1 MTFRQHICFFLG
13 MLYFAAPSTAQEG
26 YTIDLRNASFED
38 LSRCCKPPRGWAPCG
53 KEDLNTPDVQP
64 GHFNVWNEPFN
75 GNTYLG
81 MVTRDNDSWESVSQR
96 LNRSLK
102 RGECYTFSFK
112 ASYANNLISQSRMTN
127 KEVLYNKPIKIR
139 IWGGTGYCHK
149 AELLD
154 ETPLIDH
161 TDWKQYN
168 LRFEPRKSHSFIT
181 IEAFYKTP
189 TLVPYNGNVLI
200 DDASSILIISCRDEP
215 EPAVADVQKP
225 EDTFAAVVPPTP
237 KVNPTPKPPTKPNT
251 GGTSTAE
258 VEEEEHV
265 DEILEVNKKDL
276 KKGQVLR
283 IENLYFQADSS
294 KISQNS
300 YAELDKIYSF
310 LRSNPEISIEV
321 GGHTN
326 GNCETKFCN
335 ELSEKRAQAVAY
347 YLIGKGIKSDR
358 LKYKGYGKNKP
369 LASNSTASGRKRNQR
384 VEIKILSLEG

>member
-1 MTFRQHICFFLG
+1 MTSLKYISCFVG
-13 MLYFAAPSTAQEG
+13 MLFFINSASGQEG
-26 YTIDLRNASFED
+26 YTIDLRNPAFED
-38 LSRCCKPPRGWAPCG
+38 LSRCCKPPRGWEPCG

-64 GHFNVWNEPFN
+64 GYFNVDLEPFE
-75 GNTYLG
+75 GNTYIG
-81 MVTRDNDSWESVSQR
+81 MVTRDNDTWESVSQR

-102 RGECYTFSFK
+102 KGECYTFSLK
-112 ASYANNLISQSRMTN
+112 ASYEDNLVSQSRITN
-127 KEVLYNKPIKIR
+127 KDVKYNKPIKIR

-161 TDWKQYN
+161 TYWKQYN
-168 LRFEPRKSHSFIT
+168 FRFEPRKSHSFIT

-200 DDASSILIISCRDEP
+200 DDASAIIIVSCNDVEQPPVVDVEKP
-215 EPAVADVQKP
+215 EGNLYVDNDPAPAFVPVPLPPKKPDPKKTEVQK
-225 EDTFAAVVPPTP
+225 E
-237 KVNPTPKPPTKPNT
+237 
-251 GGTSTAE
+251 AE
-258 VEEEEHV
+258 VEQV

-276 KKGQVLR
+276 KQGQVLR

-294 KISQNS
+294 TISLSS
-300 YAELDKIYSF
+300 YAELDKIYGF

-326 GNCETKFCN
+326 GNCETQFCN

-347 YLIGKGIKSDR
+347 YLIGKGISSKR
-358 LKYKGYGKNKP
+358 LKYKGYGKAKP
-369 LASNSTASGRKRNQR
+369 LATNATPSGRKRNQR

>member
-1 MTFRQHICFFLG
+1 MTFRKYIVFFVG
-13 MLYFAAPSTAQEG
+13 MLYFGAPMAGQGG
-26 YTIDLRNASFED
+26 YTIDLRNPSFED
-38 LSRCCKPPRGWAPCG
+38 LSRCCKPPRGWEACG

-64 GHFNVWNEPFN
+64 GHFFVDLEPIE

-81 MVTRDNDSWESVSQR
+81 LVTRDNDSWESVSQR

-102 RGECYTFSFK
+102 KGECYTFSLK
-112 ASYANNLISQSRMTN
+112 ASYADNLVSQSRVTN
-127 KEVLYNKPIKIR
+127 KDVTYNKPIKIR
-139 IWGGTGYCHK
+139 VWGGTGYCHK

-161 TDWKQYN
+161 TYWKQYN
-168 LRFEPRKSHSFIT
+168 FRFQPRKSHSFIT

-200 DDASSILIISCRDEP
+200 DDASSILIIPCDQEEEP
-215 EPAVADVQKP
+215 KVVDVEQPEEEPLVNIAP
-225 EDTFAAVVPPTP
+225 SPTFIPTP
-237 KVNPTPKPPTKPNT
+237 SPPTKPDPET
-251 GGTSTAE
+251 PK
-258 VEEEEHV
+258 VPEEEQV
-265 DEILEVNKKDL
+265 DEILEVNKRDL
-276 KKGQVLR
+276 KQGQVLR
-283 IENLYFQADSS
+283 IEKLYFQADSS

-326 GNCETKFCN
+326 SNCETRFCN

-347 YLIGKGIKSDR
+347 YLIGKGISSNR
-358 LKYKGYGKNKP
+358 LKYKGYGKAKP
-369 LASNSTASGRKRNQR
+369 LATNATSSGRKRNQR
-384 VEIKILSLEG
+384 VEIKILSLDG